1 MPNKLL
7 GLRKSIHK
15 TQAELAYLL
24 NINQATF
31 SKKEKGQSEFKKTE
45 MEKITIF
52 FKQYY
57 PSITTE
63 EIFFGQ

>member
-7 GLRKSIHK
+7 GLRKSINK

-45 MEKITIF
+45 MEKITVF
-52 FKQYY
+52 LKQYY

-63 EIFFGQ
+63 EIFFG

>member
-15 TQAELAYLL
+15 TQAELADLL

-52 FKQYY
+52 LRQYY

-63 EIFFGQ
+63 EIFFS